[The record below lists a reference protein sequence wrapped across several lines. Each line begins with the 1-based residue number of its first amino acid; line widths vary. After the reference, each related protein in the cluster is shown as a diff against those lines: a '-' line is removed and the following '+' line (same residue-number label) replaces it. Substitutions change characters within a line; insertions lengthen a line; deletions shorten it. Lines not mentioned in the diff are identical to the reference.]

1 MEAFLSMPVSPLSN
15 EGVLVV
21 SLFTVK
27 RYVCLKVEVKKSYTC
42 YIFLSKFS
50 EINFREGGCGRSF

>member
-27 RYVCLKVEVKKSYTC
+27 RYVCLKVEVKKILYLL
-42 YIFLSKFS
+42 YFS
-50 EINFREGGCGRSF
+50 LQI